1 MAGKRM
7 YDRDEMRRLYDEG
20 YTDEEIAR
28 QVGCTQHY
36 IERLREKAG
45 LVPNHAPFD
54 EGKMKALHRAGWSI
68 HKIADE
74 MGVEDEEIRRRLNE

>member
-7 YDRDEMRRLYDEG
+7 YDRKEMRRLYDEG
-20 YTDEEIAR
+20 YTDEAIASQIGCSRLYIQDLR
-28 QVGCTQHY
+28 Q
-36 IERLREKAG
+36 RAG
-45 LVPNHAPFD
+45 LEPNPEPFD
-54 EGKMKALHRAGWSI
+54 TGKMKALHRAGWSV